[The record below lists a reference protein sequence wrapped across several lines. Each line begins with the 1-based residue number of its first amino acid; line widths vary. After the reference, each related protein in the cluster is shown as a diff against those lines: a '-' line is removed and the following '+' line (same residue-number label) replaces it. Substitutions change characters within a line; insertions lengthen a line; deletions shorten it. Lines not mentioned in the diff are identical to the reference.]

1 MVKSPNRR
9 AKPLGCLP
17 ARAPRPWAWA
27 GTWLLSFL
35 RRIDQNALAFN
46 VADVASLEAT
56 MKAVMV

>member
-1 MVKSPNRR
+1 
-9 AKPLGCLP
+9 LP

-56 MKAVMV
+56 MKAVMA